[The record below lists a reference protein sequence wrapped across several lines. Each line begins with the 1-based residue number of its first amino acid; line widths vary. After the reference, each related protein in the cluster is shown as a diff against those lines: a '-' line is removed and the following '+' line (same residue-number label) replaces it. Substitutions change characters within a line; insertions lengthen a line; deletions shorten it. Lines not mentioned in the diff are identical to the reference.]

1 MTKYFKELVSFLN
14 DNEFIVKA
22 KIVKTIGSSPRNED
36 TEMFIS
42 DLDSFGTIGGGQ
54 LEYLV
59 INHSRKMLIENV
71 KKDILKIPLG
81 PEIGQCCGGNV
92 EVSLVIMSKKTKSL
106 TLNSFNE
113 NYKTLPHVY
122 VMGSGHVGR
131 ALALQLQHL
140 PVKCILIDSRSHEL
154 AKCDANVEKRLSA
167 IPEIDIKS
175 SPAGSA
181 YIILSHDHALDFIL
195 TAAALE
201 RNDANYVGMIG
212 SKTKKTK
219 FKRWYQSNYDNT
231 SIEDLTCP
239 IGSERNHDKRP
250 SVIASFVTA
259 EVIDLLTS
267 NINSSKKYDLNLR
280 MVVG

>member
-1 MTKYFKELVSFLN
+1 MIRADDLEHFFAMQKSVVQIVVKQVRGSAPRDSGTKMYVATTAYL
-14 DNEFIVKA
+14 
-22 KIVKTIGSSPRNED
+22 
-36 TEMFIS
+36 
-42 DLDSFGTIGGGQ
+42 GTIGGGQ
-54 LEYLV
+54 LEYRAIRAARSLLK
-59 INHSRKMLIENV
+59 SREASKNLTM
-71 KKDILKIPLG
+71 PLG

-140 PVKCILIDSRSHEL
+140 PVKCILIDSRPHEL
-154 AKCDANVEKRLSA
+154 AKCDADVEKRLSA

>member
-1 MTKYFKELVSFLN
+1 MTKYFKELFNFLN
-14 DNEFIVKA
+14 DNEFIVQA
-22 KIVKTIGSSPRNED
+22 SIVKTIGSSPRNED

-42 DLDSFGTIGGGQ
+42 DLGSFGTIGGGQ
-54 LEYLV
+54 LEYMV
-59 INHSRKMLIENV
+59 IDHSRKMLTENI

-81 PEIGQCCGGNV
+81 PKIGQCCGGNV

-140 PVKCILIDSRSHEL
+140 PVKCILIDSRSYEL
-154 AKCDANVEKRLSA
+154 AKCDADVEKRLSA

-219 FKRWYQSNYDNT
+219 FKRWYESNYDNT

-239 IGSERNHDKRP
+239 IGSGRNHDKRP

-267 NINSSKKYDLNLR
+267 NINSSNKYDLNLR

>member
-1 MTKYFKELVSFLN
+1 MTKYFKELFNFLN
-14 DNEFIVKA
+14 DNEFIVQA
-22 KIVKTIGSSPRNED
+22 SIVKTIGSSPRNED

-42 DLDSFGTIGGGQ
+42 DLGSFGTIGGGQ
-54 LEYLV
+54 LEYMV
-59 INHSRKMLIENV
+59 IDHSRKMLTENI

-81 PEIGQCCGGNV
+81 PKIGQCCGGNV

-154 AKCDANVEKRLSA
+154 AKCDADVEKRLSA

-219 FKRWYQSNYDNT
+219 FKRWYESNYDNT
-231 SIEDLTCP
+231 SIENLTCP
-239 IGSERNHDKRP
+239 IGSGRNHDKRP

-267 NINSSKKYDLNLR
+267 NINSSNKYDLNLR

>member
-1 MTKYFKELVSFLN
+1 
-14 DNEFIVKA
+14 
-22 KIVKTIGSSPRNED
+22 
-36 TEMFIS
+36 
-42 DLDSFGTIGGGQ
+42 
-54 LEYLV
+54 
-59 INHSRKMLIENV
+59 
-71 KKDILKIPLG
+71 
-81 PEIGQCCGGNV
+81 
-92 EVSLVIMSKKTKSL
+92 MSKKTKSL

-140 PVKCILIDSRSHEL
+140 PVKCILIDSRPHEL
-154 AKCDANVEKRLSA
+154 AKCDADVEKRLSA

>member
-1 MTKYFKELVSFLN
+1 MTKYFNEFLN
-14 DNEFIVKA
+14 FLKDNEFIIQA
-22 KIVKTIGSSPRNED
+22 SIVKTVGSSPRNAD

-42 DLDSFGTIGGGQ
+42 DLDSFGTVGGGQ

-59 INHSRKMLIENV
+59 INHSRKMLIKNI

-92 EVSLVIMSKKTKSL
+92 EVSLVIMTKKSKTF

-113 NYKTLPHVY
+113 NDKTLPHVY
-122 VMGSGHVGR
+122 VLGSGHVGR

-154 AKCDANVEKRLSA
+154 EKCDANVEKRLSA

-195 TAAALE
+195 CAAALE

-219 FKRWYQSNYDNT
+219 FKRWYQSNFDNS
-231 SIEDLTCP
+231 SIEALTCP

-267 NINSSKKYDLNLR
+267 NINSSNKYDLNLR